1 MIEGLDRRASAII
14 HLDLIRRPGARRVF
28 ARLKIPRWIRK
39 LFGYLGRKTTNERVR
54 CRQTEST
61 WVSFGSSELTIFL

>member
-1 MIEGLDRRASAII
+1 MIEGLDRRAAAII
-14 HLDLIRRPGARRVF
+14 HLVLIRRPRARCVF
-28 ARLKIPRWIRK
+28 ARRKIRSWIRK

-54 CRQTEST
+54 RRQTEST